1 MKIAVVENEE
11 KDIQVYKEYIS
22 KYQES
27 TKERIEAVFFQN
39 GIDAITD
46 YPKEL
51 DAIFMDIDMPMIDG
65 LETSKKIREKDSDVI
80 IILLLIYLNLLF
92 KGIKYKH

>member
-27 TKERIEAVFFQN
+27 TKERIEAVFFKMELMLSP
-39 GIDAITD
+39 II
-46 YPKEL
+46 PK
-51 DAIFMDIDMPMIDG
+51 
-65 LETSKKIREKDSDVI
+65 
-80 IILLLIYLNLLF
+80 N
-92 KGIKYKH
+92 

>member
-80 IILLLIYLNLLF
+80 IIFVTNLSQF
-92 KGIKYKH
+92 AIQGYKV

>member
-27 TKERIEAVFFQN
+27 TKERIFR
-39 GIDAITD
+39 
-46 YPKEL
+46 L
-51 DAIFMDIDMPMIDG
+51 SIF
-65 LETSKKIREKDSDVI
+65 EE
-80 IILLLIYLNLLF
+80 N
-92 KGIKYKH
+92 YKVCF

>member
-27 TKERIEAVFFQN
+27 TKEKNRGCI
-39 GIDAITD
+39 
-46 YPKEL
+46 L
-51 DAIFMDIDMPMIDG
+51 
-65 LETSKKIREKDSDVI
+65 SKW
-80 IILLLIYLNLLF
+80 N
-92 KGIKYKH
+92 